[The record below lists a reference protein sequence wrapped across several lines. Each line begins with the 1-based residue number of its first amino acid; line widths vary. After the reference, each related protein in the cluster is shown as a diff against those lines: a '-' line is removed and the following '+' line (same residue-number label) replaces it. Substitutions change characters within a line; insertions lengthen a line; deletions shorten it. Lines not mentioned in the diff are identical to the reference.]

1 MERSEIKPYI
11 AKRVAKE
18 LHDGDVVNLG
28 IGLPTM
34 VPDYLDPSVK
44 LTLQSENGFI
54 GLAAVDPE
62 DPDAAYIVNAGG
74 QPAGIEK
81 DGMFFDS
88 ATSFSIIR
96 GGHVDATILGSL
108 QVDEKGN
115 IANWIIP
122 GKMVPGMGGA
132 MDLVVG
138 AKRVIVAMEHT
149 QKGAPKILKQCT
161 LPLTAEAQVNLI
173 VTEMGVME
181 VTPEGIVLKE
191 YNPETNWGLRFDYSL
206 TNEYIEAGKENV
218 PIPLTLSNK
227 KGVLSWKAHLFIRFQ
242 LTVSDPASADPY
254 FLHQWRRKTAPFSIV
269 FLFYDAFYT
278 AADIPVP
285 TRNPFQWFS
294 TEFQP
299 FFH

>member
-34 VPDYLDPSVK
+34 VPDFLDPSISI
-44 LTLQSENGFI
+44 TLQSENGFI
-54 GLAAVDPE
+54 GLAAVDE
-62 DPDAAYIVNAGG
+62 TNPDKDYIVNAGG
-74 QPAGIEK
+74 APAGIEK

-96 GGHVDATILGSL
+96 GGHVDAPVLGSL

-138 AKRVIVAMEHT
+138 AKKVIVAMEHT
-149 QKGAPKILKQCT
+149 QKGAPKILKECT
-161 LPLTAEAQVNLI
+161 LPLTAKGQVNLI

-191 YNPETNWGLRFDYSL
+191 YNPEFTVEEIQAATEATLIIADDL
-206 TNEYIEAGKENV
+206 KPIE
-218 PIPLTLSNK
+218 
-227 KGVLSWKAHLFIRFQ
+227 
-242 LTVSDPASADPY
+242 
-254 FLHQWRRKTAPFSIV
+254 
-269 FLFYDAFYT
+269 
-278 AADIPVP
+278 
-285 TRNPFQWFS
+285 
-294 TEFQP
+294 
-299 FFH
+299 